1 MRGVV
6 CFFIT
11 WLGVVD
17 VYCTCCKRA
26 ECFFITRLGVFDGD
40 DRFNVTYKVPPIQP
54 HTAKKHNTVRMV
66 VNNYMNI

>member
-1 MRGVV
+1 MYTTVVLAAKRAV
-6 CFFIT
+6 CF
-11 WLGVVD
+11 L
-17 VYCTCCKRA
+17 
-26 ECFFITRLGVFDGD
+26 ITRLGVFDGD